1 MRAISGL
8 LEPETGSVQ
17 INGDR
22 ANSIPRDE
30 LFKTVGV
37 VLQESWLFSGT
48 LRENLTLGYEDFTDE
63 QVSKALSDAGAHF
76 LGENIGEMLEFP
88 ILDRGSNL
96 SGGQRQVICVARAL
110 LQKPSVLLLDEATSA
125 MDSQMETTFLTSL
138 QQNDFTQTLLAVTHK
153 PNVMNI
159 CDRVILVDNG
169 KIAWD
174 GKLEEYKALVA
185 EKQAQLAGNN

>member
-1 MRAISGL
+1 MSPLSLFIIFIIAVTFITALYTLNRL
-8 LEPETGSVQ
+8 KEPVKS
-17 INGDR
+17 N
-22 ANSIPRDE
+22 
-30 LFKTVGV
+30 K
-37 VLQESWLFSGT
+37 
-48 LRENLTLGYEDFTDE
+48 
-63 QVSKALSDAGAHF
+63 SKL
-76 LGENIGEMLEFP
+76 
-88 ILDRGSNL
+88 
-96 SGGQRQVICVARAL
+96 
-110 LQKPSVLLLDEATSA
+110 
-125 MDSQMETTFLTSL
+125 L